1 MNRREVFIIKKRL
14 SDLILP
20 NYWDE
25 EWKDIKGWEG
35 IYQVSNT
42 GKVKSL
48 DRVIKNQYNINT
60 KKFDLQRTVY
70 GKILKPTV
78 NPNGYYQVTL
88 SRPGHKRKQ
97 VSIHRLVAEAFIPN
111 PDNLPMINHK
121 DENKL
126 NNRVDNLEWCTQ
138 AENIKH
144 SCLLHPGR
152 ISKNNTNNIKRSYP
166 VLCVETGIIYPSSAE
181 AARQTGLSQGNIANV
196 CRGAKV
202 KDGKGYYYTVHSA
215 GGYHWEYVK
224 ESEVKTSL

>member
-1 MNRREVFIIKKRL
+1 MNGF
-14 SDLILP
+14 
-20 NYWDE
+20 
-25 EWKDIKGWEG
+25 EG
-35 IYQVSNT
+35 IFQVSST
-42 GKVKSL
+42 GKIKRFYKNGKTNIL
-48 DRVIKNQYNINT
+48 KGVIKQSGYRMVLLKT
-60 KKFDLQRTVY
+60 PEKFKYALV
-70 GKILKPTV
+70 
-78 NPNGYYQVTL
+78 
-88 SRPGHKRKQ
+88 
-97 VSIHRLVAEAFIPN
+97 HRLVAKAFIKN
-111 PDNLPMINHK
+111 PDNLLVINHK

-138 AENIKH
+138 SENIKH

-202 KDGKGYYYTVHSA
+202 KDSKGYYYTVHSS